1 MRKPH
6 APDFILVQ
14 HVTIFFAGW
23 SRTLSM
29 YIGSIENAIQHYL
42 GLGRDIP
49 RVHCNTACSPPSVE
63 TSLLP
68 ALNQS
73 ATAQNL
79 GSCLQ
84 HCSLLP
90 VALNLWPLPW
100 GSLQGDRGCQADT
113 DMDVGWT
120 KVESRWPNFCPAIL
134 WPPHPSSPGSS
145 LTPFSGGP
153 TLNKAEPVELGCL
166 RCSPPSSSSQPWGPA
181 PGEGAWA
188 SV

>member
-1 MRKPH
+1 
-6 APDFILVQ
+6 
-14 HVTIFFAGW
+14 
-23 SRTLSM
+23 M

-90 VALNLWPLPW
+90 VALSLWPLPW

-134 WPPHPSSPGSS
+134 WPPHPSSPGCPPPQSS
-145 LTPFSGGP
+145 AQNQLHKTRSPLPSLLPSRICHSRCCLCFMTPASRPQLTSF
-153 TLNKAEPVELGCL
+153 
-166 RCSPPSSSSQPWGPA
+166 
-181 PGEGAWA
+181 
-188 SV
+188 